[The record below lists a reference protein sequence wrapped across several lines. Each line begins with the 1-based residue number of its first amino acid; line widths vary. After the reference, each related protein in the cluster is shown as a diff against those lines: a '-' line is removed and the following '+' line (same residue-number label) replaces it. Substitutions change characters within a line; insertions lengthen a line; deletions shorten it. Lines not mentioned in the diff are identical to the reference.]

1 MMSRSI
7 RMVLACAGVL
17 FLSGGATAQ
26 GQAPGQASR
35 CPTGDCIAH
44 STQSQVKCTEETHQ
58 AVGDAL
64 GWHKGLSTNADQK
77 ILGGHIAGYQIKWSN
92 GAWSTWFVPGQ
103 NDIDWKFNP
112 GSNEMRRAWSY
123 FGDHEHRYII
133 CR

>member
-7 RMVLACAGVL
+7 RMLLAGAGVL

-26 GQAPGQASR
+26 GPASRQASQ

-44 STQSQVKCTEETHQ
+44 AIQSQVNCTEETHQ
-58 AVGDAL
+58 AAGSAL
-64 GWHKGLSTNADQK
+64 GWHKGLSTNQDQK
-77 ILGGHIAGYQIKWSN
+77 ILGGRIAAYQIRWSN
-92 GAWSTWFVPGQ
+92 GAWSTWYVPGQ

-112 GSNEMRRAWSY
+112 GSNDMRRVWSY
-123 FGDHEHRYII
+123 FGDHEHLYVI